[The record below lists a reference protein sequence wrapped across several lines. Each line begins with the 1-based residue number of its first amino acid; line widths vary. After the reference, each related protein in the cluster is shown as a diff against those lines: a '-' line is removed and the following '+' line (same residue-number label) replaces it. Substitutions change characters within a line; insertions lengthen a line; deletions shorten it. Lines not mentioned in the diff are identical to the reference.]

1 MTTPVIYQYSRD
13 DDEYPISFTPQNEH
27 RMVNATE
34 MISAFPNKR
43 MNDFLRLNQTKD
55 FISALDKKLITGIP
69 VIKTTAG
76 RYGGTWMHE
85 KLALKF
91 AAWLSVE
98 FELWVYDKIEELL
111 KLGVSYLRTTGFNQL
126 SEHMFH
132 QVQKNNSKAMGA
144 KEYGIEKD
152 RGKIIKYFK
161 GMFEAYVGMTPSRL
175 TKWATEQGI
184 PLKITRQGGRETLR
198 YLAPEQASVISFI
211 DNAIASNPKL
221 TSEDVYELIKIG
233 KQLESSFVQMSELG
247 IGDTNDLKYLH
258 EINI

>member
-1 MTTPVIYQYSRD
+1 MNKPVIYQYCQD
-13 DDEYPISFTPQNEH
+13 NTEYDISFTSKNEH

-34 MISAFPNKR
+34 MIKAFPNKR

-55 FISALDKKLITGIP
+55 FISALEKKLITGIP
-69 VIKTTAG
+69 VIKTMVG

-98 FELWVYDKIEELL
+98 FELWVYDRIEELL
-111 KLGVSYLRTTGFNQL
+111 KLGVSYLKTTEFNQL
-126 SEHMFH
+126 TEHMYH
-132 QVQKNNSKAMGA
+132 QVQRNNSKAIGT

-152 RGKIIKYFK
+152 RSKIVKYFK
-161 GMFEAYVGMTPSRL
+161 EMFEAYVGMTPSRL
-175 TKWATEQGI
+175 KSWANKQGI

-211 DNAIASNPKL
+211 DNTIASNPKL
-221 TSEDVYELIKIG
+221 TSQDMYQLIKIG
-233 KQLESSFVQMSELG
+233 KRLEPSFIEMSELG
-247 IGDTNDLKYLH
+247 IGDVNDLKYLKK
-258 EINI
+258 